1 MTATQAHL
9 PALPSLHTIEMED
22 RKRSLVN
29 DVDDLAPSRKRLK
42 DENGSTMRM
51 AEDKEK
57 DVEDFQ
63 KDAILRQMKEY
74 RRQKKDAEDQLSELQ
89 KKTRRHNEHL
99 RIIDAWFAQ
108 LLDEVRVL
116 AGDKLPTPPPNATS
130 WTGEELYKSA
140 LLFEDNDTFSD
151 HLKVRSDGIKSAIA
165 DLFGRVPSASP
176 DVESLK
182 GQLNEVLAKEKE
194 HVVEL
199 RQAIDEKNLSAER
212 LEIATMRYLTA
223 ERKLDRAK
231 SSQVL
236 KLERQAIMGGN
247 GDATTPTTSKS
258 GATPKK
264 EHSDTNGELEN
275 GVASAEAEAQRKEAI
290 AAAEK
295 QKAQLDEIEVENERL
310 TNELSAARTKLASLS
325 EDDYAET
332 SLFKTLKSQYEDVIK
347 RVNDLE
353 ATNVQL
359 REEAQKYQSERAAYR
374 NQMDDEAR
382 NQTSDIEAANARAE
396 TDLARVRHT
405 RDQLSSEMS
414 ILKASE
420 ETPKTFIVLAQEL
433 AEAKDQ
439 RIAAL
444 ESHVK
449 RLEVQVGDAEV
460 ALGDLDDL
468 DANAVKAKLRALHT
482 QYQLLSNELPSMEA
496 AWKKT
501 QALASKKIDEVATW
515 EEQVARLTAEKAK
528 ADQKYFAAMKAKD
541 MRETELRT
549 LKNQSSRSS
558 EIVSQLKD
566 GETKTKE
573 LCINLERQVAD
584 AKDSLNRIESQHRIA
599 EQKLK
604 EANTSAEGLKNNVD
618 ELKALIGAKD
628 KETLGTA
635 KAKRQAEEDLE
646 KCKARLDD
654 IKKQYDTLK
663 KTRATVSS
671 TSGDQW
677 RNLAIC
683 PVCNANIRNTVLKL
697 CGHVFCKSCIT
708 DLIQNRSRKCPTCGK
723 AFGNGDHMACV
734 LT

>member
-1 MTATQAHL
+1 M
-9 PALPSLHTIEMED
+9 
-22 RKRSLVN
+22 
-29 DVDDLAPSRKRLK
+29 
-42 DENGSTMRM
+42 
-51 AEDKEK
+51 
-57 DVEDFQ
+57 
-63 KDAILRQMKEY
+63 
-74 RRQKKDAEDQLSELQ
+74 
-89 KKTRRHNEHL
+89 
-99 RIIDAWFAQ
+99 
-108 LLDEVRVL
+108 
-116 AGDKLPTPPPNATS
+116 
-130 WTGEELYKSA
+130 
-140 LLFEDNDTFSD
+140 
-151 HLKVRSDGIKSAIA
+151 
-165 DLFGRVPSASP
+165 
-176 DVESLK
+176 
-182 GQLNEVLAKEKE
+182 
-194 HVVEL
+194 
-199 RQAIDEKNLSAER
+199 
-212 LEIATMRYLTA
+212 MRYMTA

-231 SSQVL
+231 SSQVQ

-275 GVASAEAEAQRKEAI
+275 GVASAEAEAQRKEAV

-295 QKAQLDEIEVENERL
+295 QKAQLEEIEVENERL

-325 EDDYAET
+325 DDDYAET
-332 SLFKTLKSQYEDVIK
+332 SLFKTFKSQYEDVIK

-359 REEAQKYQSERAAYR
+359 REEAQKFQSERVAYR

-382 NQTSDIEAANARAE
+382 NQTIDIETANARAE
-396 TDLARVRHT
+396 TDLARIRHT

-420 ETPKTFIVLAQEL
+420 ENSRTSTLQAQEM

-449 RLEVQVGDAEV
+449 RLEVQVGEAEA
-460 ALGDLDDL
+460 ALGDFDDL
-468 DANAVKAKLRALHT
+468 DADALKTKLRTLDT

-501 QALASKKIDEVATW
+501 QALASKKIDEVVAW
-515 EEQVARLTAEKAK
+515 EEQIARLTAEKAK

-566 GETKTKE
+566 GEAKTKE
-573 LCINLERQVAD
+573 LCINYEKQLAD
-584 AKDSLNRIESQHRIA
+584 AKDSLNKIESQHRIA

-604 EANTSAEGLKNNVD
+604 EANSSAEGLKKNVD
-618 ELKALIGAKD
+618 ELKTLVGAKD
-628 KETLGTA
+628 KEILGTA

-654 IKKQYDTLK
+654 TKKQYDTLK
-663 KTRATVSS
+663 KSRAAVSS
-671 TSGDQW
+671 TSGDDW
-677 RNLAIC
+677 RVSQHQNW
-683 PVCNANIRNTVLKL
+683 L
-697 CGHVFCKSCIT
+697 C
-708 DLIQNRSRKCPTCGK
+708 Q
-723 AFGNGDHMACV
+723 AAV